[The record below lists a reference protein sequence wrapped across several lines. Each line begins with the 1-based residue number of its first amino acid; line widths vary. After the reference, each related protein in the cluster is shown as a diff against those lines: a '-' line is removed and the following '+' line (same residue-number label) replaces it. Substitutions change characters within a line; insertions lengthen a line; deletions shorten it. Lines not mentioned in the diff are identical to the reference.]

1 MILFHI
7 GISFVERTYT
17 LYNDLKKGMIFM
29 NFFHACQQKGIS
41 IEENIPLKSYSTLH
55 IGGNARYFTTPSSYE
70 EIQTILVLC
79 KQYKLPYFILG
90 NGSNI
95 LFDDE
100 GYQGVIIYT
109 AKYLKKLSL
118 LPNHKIRAQCGV
130 SLKEL
135 NSFALANSLSSLEF
149 SCGIPGSV
157 GGAVIMNAGAYG
169 SEIKD
174 VILEVVYLDENFI
187 IQKHQTSSKD
197 FAYRQSIFAK
207 HQYVILEAT
216 FQLHC
221 DNVNNI
227 QSRIH
232 DLMKKRYEKQPMDQ
246 YSAGSTF
253 KRPAGNYASALI
265 QQANLQGLSVGDAMV
280 SLKHAGFL
288 INKGNATSKQFL
300 KLIQKVQDKVKAHSG
315 YDLECEIKYIK
326 SDQ

>member
-1 MILFHI
+1 M
-7 GISFVERTYT
+7 
-17 LYNDLKKGMIFM
+17 D
-29 NFFHACQQKGIS
+29 FFHACQQKGIS
-41 IEENIPLKSYSTLH
+41 VEEYISLKTYTTLH

-70 EIQTILVLC
+70 EIQTILLLC
-79 KQYKLPYFILG
+79 KQYSLPYFILG
-90 NGSNI
+90 NGSNT

-100 GYQGVIIYT
+100 GYPGVIIYT
-109 AKYLKKLSL
+109 AKYITALSL
-118 LPNHKIRAQCGV
+118 LPNHKIRAQCGA
-130 SLKEL
+130 SLKDL
-135 NSFALANSLSSLEF
+135 SAFAQANSLSSLEF

-169 SEIKD
+169 SEMKD
-174 VILEVVYLDENFI
+174 VITEVVYLDENFM
-187 IQKHQTSSKD
+187 IQKHQTSSLD

-216 FQLHC
+216 FQLQFDDASH
-221 DNVNNI
+221 I
-227 QSRIH
+227 QIRMD

-253 KRPAGNYASALI
+253 KRPVGNYASALI

-300 KLIQKVQDKVKAHSG
+300 KLIQEVQDKVKAHSG
-315 YDLECEIKYIK
+315 YDLECEIKYVK